1 MNMAGPQYQVV
12 SGGFDETQRR
22 RALVEKQN
30 ETEILDGYKRGRLL
44 DLVRNA
50 CRSSASW
57 QTILKQYDFNVCG
70 TNGGKVIVN
79 FPDADFAKE
88 LRDRFADWTR
98 NADFFDGLSFNYL
111 LKLVMKEIL
120 VGGDVVIQF
129 DDNILDSSKLL
140 VYESD
145 EIGDIPENDLVEA
158 YGEGCHQSQGKVYD
172 RFGRWCGVTVSRN
185 QRGEQVFAAEKS
197 FLLKRD
203 PNSSIFD
210 NNWIMP

>member
-1 MNMAGPQYQVV
+1 
-12 SGGFDETQRR
+12 
-22 RALVEKQN
+22 
-30 ETEILDGYKRGRLL
+30 
-44 DLVRNA
+44 
-50 CRSSASW
+50 
-57 QTILKQYDFNVCG
+57 
-70 TNGGKVIVN
+70 
-79 FPDADFAKE
+79 
-88 LRDRFADWTR
+88 
-98 NADFFDGLSFNYL
+98 
-111 LKLVMKEIL
+111 MKEIL

-210 NNWIMP
+210 NNWIMPQNFWRIRQGRGVTQAASSIATILDMEDLCQYELQASKSNARTFAQIYHTGAKDEQVQVPTAFDEEDLAGMTDEEIEAAAKSVTQDEKVIRFNKAASCGIVFE